1 MSADAD
7 ASRAIRAESDLAA
20 LLMAAV
26 DAIIIIDANGRIET
40 FNPGAEQLFGY
51 AAADVIGSDVS
62 MLMPAGDHER
72 HSGYLADYSHTG
84 QRRIIGIGRDVTA
97 RRADGSRFPVF
108 LSVGEIRGG
117 DRTRFVGILHDMTAR
132 HAALAAV
139 QAERDRAERYLE
151 VAGVMLVVLDLEH
164 RIQLVNRRGLEI
176 LGYELDELLG
186 QDYFT
191 RLLPDEVAP
200 ERRAEFIRQ
209 CATAGA
215 TAISAEGL
223 VLRKDGTLRTLS
235 LRARVV
241 ADAGGAR
248 VGFLISGEDIT
259 ERRHAE
265 QELRKSES
273 LLRAAQEV
281 ANLGNFEVAVGDG
294 SVRWSDQAGRMVGF
308 ARGQE
313 PATVD
318 AYRRTYVHP
327 DDQERFGAAWS
338 AALAA
343 GTRFELAYRIVRP
356 DGAVRD
362 LQGIALPLGSG
373 PGGPTVLGTLL
384 DMTERRQAEDEL
396 RQSHDK
402 LTHFGRLSTMGEM
415 ASGLAHEINQPLT
428 AIATYAQA
436 SMRLLD
442 SGAAD
447 PADLREALAAITQQ
461 SLRAGEVIRRLRTL
475 VKNRETRAEPLDIN
489 KLVQEVRVLAETDAR
504 VNDLRLVLDLC
515 GGPMPVVV
523 ADPVQIQQV
532 LLNLVRNAI
541 DATLDR
547 PEAPRE
553 VRIQTRLLG
562 PTDIEV
568 AVIDHG
574 AGIAAGVEP
583 HLFDAFYTT
592 KPAGTGLGLAISKS
606 IIRAHQGHLAHRPS
620 DGSGATFY
628 FTLPCNIGA

>member
-7 ASRAIRAESDLAA
+7 ASRLVRAEGDLAA

-26 DAIIIIDANGRIET
+26 DAIIIIDDGGRIET
-40 FNPGAEQLFGY
+40 FNPAAEKLFGY
-51 AAADVIGSDVS
+51 PAAELVGRDVS
-62 MLMPAGDHER
+62 VLMPAGHSER
-72 HSGYLADYSHTG
+72 HSRYLDDYTRTG

-97 RRADGSRFPVF
+97 QRADGSRFPVF

-117 DRTRFVGILHDMTAR
+117 ERRRFVGILHDMTAR
-132 HAALAAV
+132 HAALAAAE
-139 QAERDRAERYLE
+139 AERDRAERYFDI
-151 VAGVMLVVLDLEH
+151 AGALLVVLGPDY
-164 RIQLVNRRGLEI
+164 RIQLVNRRGLDI
-176 LGYELDELLG
+176 LGYPADELRG
-186 QDYFT
+186 EDYFD
-191 RLLPDEVAP
+191 RLVPAAFAG
-200 ERRAEFIRQ
+200 ERRTEFARL

-215 TAISAEGL
+215 VLSAEGP
-223 VLRKDGTLRTLS
+223 VLRKDGTLRILS
-235 LRARVV
+235 LRARVIT
-241 ADAGGAR
+241 DAEGVPSGY
-248 VGFLISGEDIT
+248 LISGEDIT

-273 LLRAAQEV
+273 LLRAAQEI
-281 ANLGNFEVAVGDG
+281 ANLGNFEVAPG
-294 SVRWSDQAGRMVGF
+294 SGNVRWSDQACRMVGF
-308 ARGQE
+308 AGPGA
-313 PATVD
+313 PASID
-318 AYRRTYVHP
+318 DFRRTYVHP
-327 DDQERFGAAWS
+327 DDQERFAAAWS
-338 AALAA
+338 AALNA
-343 GTRFELAYRIVRP
+343 GARFELTYRIVRP
-356 DGAVRD
+356 DGVVRD
-362 LQGIALPLGSG
+362 LQGIAQPLG
-373 PGGPTVLGTLL
+373 PDQGGPTVLGTLH

-442 SGAAD
+442 SGSAD
-447 PADLREALAAITQQ
+447 PADLREALAAIAQQ
-461 SLRAGEVIRRLRTL
+461 SLRAGEVIRRLRAL

-515 GGPMPVVV
+515 AGSMPVVI

-547 PEAPRE
+547 PQAPRE
-553 VRIQTRLLG
+553 VRIQTRLVG
-562 PTDIEV
+562 ESEVEV

-574 AGIAAGVEP
+574 TGIEASVEP
-583 HLFDAFYTT
+583 HLFNAFYTT
-592 KPAGTGLGLAISKS
+592 KPSGTGLGLAISKS
-606 IIRAHQGHLAHRPS
+606 IIRAHQGRLAHRPS
-620 DGSGATFY
+620 EGSGTTFY

>member
-7 ASRAIRAESDLAA
+7 TSRATRAEGDLAA

-26 DAIIIIDANGRIET
+26 DAIIIIDAVGRIET

-51 AAADVIGSDVS
+51 AAADVIGRDVS
-62 MLMPAGDHER
+62 MLMPGGDRER
-72 HSGYLADYSHTG
+72 HSGYLADYSQTG

-117 DRTRFVGILHDMTAR
+117 DRTRYVGILHDMTAR
-132 HAALAAV
+132 HAALEAV

-151 VAGVMLVVLDLEH
+151 VAGVLLVVLDLGH

-176 LGYELDELLG
+176 LGYELGELVG
-186 QDYFT
+186 EDYFARLMPEDLALERRTEFT
-191 RLLPDEVAP
+191 RL
-200 ERRAEFIRQ
+200 
-209 CATAGA
+209 CATAG
-215 TAISAEGL
+215 TAAVSAEGP
-223 VLRKDGTLRTLS
+223 VRRKDGTLRTLS
-235 LRARVV
+235 LRARII
-241 ADAGGAR
+241 ADASGGR
-248 VGFLISGEDIT
+248 GGYLISGEDIT

-281 ANLGNFEVAVGDG
+281 ANLGNFEVACSDG
-294 SVRWSDQAGRMVGF
+294 SVRWSDQACRMVGF

-313 PATVD
+313 PASVD
-318 AYRRTYVHP
+318 DYRRTYVHP
-327 DDQERFGAAWS
+327 DDQERFAAVWS
-338 AALAA
+338 AALGA

-362 LQGIALPLGSG
+362 LQGIAQPLGPG

-436 SMRLLD
+436 STRLLD
-442 SGAAD
+442 SGTAD

-489 KLVQEVRVLAETDAR
+489 RLVQEVRVLAETDAR
-504 VNDLRLVLDLC
+504 VNDLRLVLDLS
-515 GGPMPVVV
+515 PAAMPLVV

-547 PEAPRE
+547 PQAPRE
-553 VRIQTRLLG
+553 VRIKTSLVG
-562 PTDIEV
+562 DTEVEV

-574 AGIAAGVEP
+574 AGIAASVEP

-606 IIRAHQGHLAHRPS
+606 IIRAHQGRLAHRPS
-620 DGSGATFY
+620 DGSGTTFY